1 MRQDRRG
8 SWYLLT
14 GIVLGVTMGL
24 VYSWLISPV
33 KYVDAPPYSLRADY
47 KDEYRLLVAASY
59 LYSAD
64 LIRAEHRLAQLRETD
79 PAQVLALQA
88 QRALTEGRPEAEV
101 RALSLLA
108 LALGKGSN
116 PLAPTPTSS
125 TLPADATPIPTGTQ
139 P

>member
-14 GIVLGVTMGL
+14 GIVLGVAMGL
-24 VYSWLISPV
+24 AYSWLVSPV
-33 KYVDAPPYSLRADY
+33 KYINAPPYSLRADY
-47 KDEYRLLVAASY
+47 KDEYRALVAAAY

-64 LIRAEHRLAQLRETD
+64 LVRAEDRLAQLREDD

-88 QRALTEGRPEAEV
+88 QRALAEGHPEAEV
-101 RALSLLA
+101 KALSLLA

-116 PLAPTPTSS
+116 PLAPTPTSNF
-125 TLPADATPIPTGTQ
+125 LPPDATPTSTGTQ